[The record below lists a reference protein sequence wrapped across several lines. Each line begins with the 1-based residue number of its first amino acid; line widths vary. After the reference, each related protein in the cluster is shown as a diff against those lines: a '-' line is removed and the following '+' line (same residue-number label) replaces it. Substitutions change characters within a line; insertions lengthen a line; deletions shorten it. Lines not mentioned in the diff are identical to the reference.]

1 MKNILFIPWTF
12 SNGGGSEKV
21 LFNLISSLS
30 KHGYKVSVLEL
41 EKGIHNDYINS
52 KKFNYLGYIFK
63 SKVLDNSMQYK
74 FYRKY
79 IFFIMKNFP
88 KYFIKKYSLN
98 KFDISI
104 SFNYLY
110 PSFIISNINSKKI
123 CWFHGSIEDLNFNN
137 LNSFNKFKVK
147 QLYTKQLNA
156 LNSCN
161 YIVSISARTTKSL
174 IDLYPQ
180 FSNKIIEI
188 NNGYDFEDIILK
200 SKSFSIDNFDIV
212 SIGRLDKNKNF
223 KLLIE
228 AISILKKSLPNIRVK
243 ILGDGPEKSNLIN
256 LIKDLGLEDNIQLI
270 GYVKNPYPYIKS
282 AKIMT
287 LTSLSEGFPT
297 VLVESLALGVPFI
310 STNVG
315 GVSELSNNSR
325 CGIIINTSNEL
336 AKSIYSLLSDD
347 KTLSEFENNC
357 IPFVKKYSLDTQF
370 DKVNSILIK

>member
-63 SKVLDNSMQYK
+63 SKVLDNSIQYK

-137 LNSFNKFKVK
+137 LNRFNKFKVK

-336 AKSIYSLLSDD
+336 ANSIYSLLSDD
-347 KTLSEFENNC
+347 KTLSEFKNNC